1 MSRSMEQWAQ
11 LGRQKHRYFYFYE
24 EKVLDLTDCIQLH
37 PGGKKALLNYTN
49 KDITDILFKVYP
61 HRRETTLALL
71 SKYRIGTLSDP
82 RKGTT

>member
-1 MSRSMEQWAQ
+1 MSRSTEQWAQ

-24 EKVLDLTDCIQLH
+24 EKVLDLTDFIQFH

-61 HRRETTLALL
+61 HKKETTLDILL
-71 SKYRIGTLSDP
+71 KYRIGTLSDP
-82 RKGTT
+82 RRL